1 MQDRK
6 ERDAGIEQKRRHI
19 LAAATR
25 VFARKGY
32 TGTRVGDIA
41 SEAGIA
47 YGLIY
52 HYFHNKEDI
61 LNSLF
66 QRTWSVTLK
75 VIEQIHQQGGTLR
88 EKLRSIAGFL
98 LEAWNLEPDLVEV
111 VVVEVIRSPKFLEQP
126 NLDAF
131 HLTFELLERILRE
144 HEAEMRPGVE
154 PRMAAVLFLG
164 SLEILLTGFVAREF
178 FDDGFSVEKARD
190 VVVDTFLSG
199 IAAQGGAA

>member
-1 MQDRK
+1 MQGK
-6 ERDAGIEQKRRHI
+6 QGRDAGFEKKKSLI
-19 LAAATR
+19 LRAATK
-25 VFARKGY
+25 VFASKGY

-52 HYFHNKEDI
+52 HYFENKEDI

-66 QRTWSVTLK
+66 QRTWSVTHK
-75 VIEQIHQQGGTLR
+75 VMDEIDQQGGTLR

-98 LEAWNLEPDLVEV
+98 LEAWSLNPDLVEV
-111 VVVEVIRSPKFLEQP
+111 VVLEVIRSPKFLEAA
-126 NLDAF
+126 NLEAF
-131 HLTFELLERILRE
+131 QGTFTLLERILARHGDELRE
-144 HEAEMRPGVE
+144 GVE

-178 FDDGFSVEKARD
+178 FAEDFSVETARD
-190 VVVDTFLSG
+190 AVVDTFLCG
-199 IAAQGGAA
+199 IQRSD